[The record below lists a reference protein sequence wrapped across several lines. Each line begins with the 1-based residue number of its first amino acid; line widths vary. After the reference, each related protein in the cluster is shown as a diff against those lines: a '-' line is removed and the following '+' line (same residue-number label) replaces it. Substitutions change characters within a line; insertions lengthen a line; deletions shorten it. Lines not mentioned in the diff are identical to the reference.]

1 MSVLPQPVTQDIPTP
16 LSEYFALMAS
26 SFEMGWRQASDAVA
40 VADQDGKI
48 RYANPAYR
56 ALYGFDEEETKEMYL
71 DTLYQEKSTFR
82 ALEKYRALFYR
93 EDEHHLLESKVLWA
107 DGCERI
113 TETALHFMYHLG
125 ARVGMVA
132 VIRDITGKRIF
143 QERQQM
149 ENALVESEKKFR
161 SVFNQTFQYTG
172 LLKPNG
178 ILLEANQRLLDFAGT
193 TQTDVA
199 NKAFWEAP
207 WWNLSPKNQL
217 RLRSMVSEAAK
228 GKLMR
233 SDFEMLGLGRTPI
246 TVDFSLTPT
255 KDETGKVVWLIAEA
269 RNVTD
274 RKRMEV
280 QLRLREEKYKTL
292 LQVLPVGMMLIDETG
307 HITDVNPASERIVGA
322 SRENL
327 IGQSISD
334 ENVKASN
341 EREHNLSLLLRPAYQ
356 SLLENKVVKSEEVG
370 LIRGDKSVRWLH
382 IVATPI
388 PLRGYGVAV
397 AFTDITQSRENQEAI
412 IASEARY
419 RLLFDNTRFA
429 ILRTTP
435 AFDVLEANSEACRL
449 FGYSATAFISITAGQ
464 LNDPED
470 GRLRRALNETNQG
483 GTFRGEVS
491 LLKADGSKFP
501 AELHIKTLHYESGTR
516 ELCVTIRS
524 VK

>member
-1 MSVLPQPVTQDIPTP
+1 
-16 LSEYFALMAS
+16 MAS

-40 VADQDGKI
+40 VADREGKI

-56 ALYGFDEEETKEMYL
+56 ALYGFEEEETKEMYL
-71 DTLYQEKSTFR
+71 DTLYQEKSAFR
-82 ALEKYRALFYR
+82 SLAKYRALFHR
-93 EDEHHLLESKVLWA
+93 EEEHHLLESKVLWA

-125 ARVGMVA
+125 SRVGMVA
-132 VIRDITGKRIF
+132 VVRDITGKRIF
-143 QERQQM
+143 QERKQM
-149 ENALVESEKKFR
+149 ENALVESERKFR
-161 SVFNQTFQYTG
+161 AVFNQTFQYTG

-178 ILLEANQRLLDFAGT
+178 TLLEANQRLLDFAGI

-207 WWNLSPKNQL
+207 WWNPSPKNQL

-228 GKLMR
+228 GKRMR
-233 SDFEMLGLGRTPI
+233 SEFEMLGLGRTPI
-246 TVDFSLTPT
+246 NVDFSLSPA

-280 QLRLREEKYKTL
+280 QLRVSEEKYKTL
-292 LQVLPVGMMLIDETG
+292 FQVLSVGIILTDETG
-307 HITDVNPASERIVGA
+307 HIVDVNPASEQIVGL
-322 SRENL
+322 SRERL
-327 IGQSISD
+327 MGQSISD
-334 ENVKASN
+334 ENLKASD
-341 EREHNLSLLLRPAYQ
+341 EREHNLRLLLRPAYQ

-370 LIRGDKSVRWLH
+370 LIRADKSVRWLH
-382 IVATPI
+382 IVTTPI

-397 AFTDITQSRENQEAI
+397 AFTDVTQGRENKEAI
-412 IASEARY
+412 MDSEARY

-435 AFDVLEANSEACRL
+435 AFDVLEANAEACRL
-449 FGYSATAFISITAGQ
+449 FGYSATAFISITVGQ
-464 LNDPED
+464 LNDLED
-470 GRLRRALNETNQG
+470 GRLRRALNETNQA

-491 LLKADGSKFP
+491 LLKADGSKFL

>member
-1 MSVLPQPVTQDIPTP
+1 MSVLPPSFIQPTPTP
-16 LSEYFALMAS
+16 LSDYFALLISA
-26 SFEMGWRQASDAVA
+26 FETGWRQASDAVA
-40 VADQDGKI
+40 VADREGKI

-56 ALYGFDEEETKEMYL
+56 ALYGFDEEETRELYL
-71 DTLYQEKSTFR
+71 DTLYQEKSTVR
-82 ALEKYRALFYR
+82 SLEKYRALFHR
-93 EDEHHLLESKVLWA
+93 EEEHHLLESKVLWA

-143 QERQQM
+143 QERKQL
-149 ENALVESEKKFR
+149 ELALVESERKFR
-161 SVFNQTFQYTG
+161 AVFNQNFQYTG

-178 ILLEANQRLLDFAGT
+178 ILLEANQRLLDLAGI

-207 WWNLSPKNQL
+207 WWNRSPKNQL

-228 GKLMR
+228 GKVMR
-233 SDFEMLGLGRTPI
+233 SEFEMVGLGRTPI
-246 TVDFSLTPT
+246 TVDFSLTPAQ
-255 KDETGKVVWLIAEA
+255 DETGRVVWLIAEA

-274 RKRMEV
+274 RKRMEG
-280 QLRLREEKYKTL
+280 QLRVSEEKYKAL
-292 LQVLPVGMMLIDETG
+292 FQVFPIGIILTDETG
-307 HITDVNPASERIVGA
+307 QITDVNSASERILG
-322 SRENL
+322 ENL
-327 IGQSISD
+327 IGQSIAD
-334 ENVKASN
+334 ENGKVAD
-341 EREHNLSLLLRPAYQ
+341 ERTPDFRHYLQPAYR
-356 SLLENKVVKSEEVG
+356 SLLENKVVQSEEVS
-370 LIRGDKSVRWLH
+370 LLRADRSRLWLR
-382 IVATPI
+382 ITATPI

-397 AFTDITQSRENQEAI
+397 AFMDITQSRENKESI
-412 IASEARY
+412 MASEARY

-435 AFDVLEANSEACRL
+435 AFDVLEANAEACRL
-449 FGYSATAFISITAGQ
+449 FGYSSTAFVSLTAGQ
-464 LNDPED
+464 LNDPDD
-470 GRLRRALNETNQG
+470 GRFSRALNETHHV

-491 LLKADGSKFP
+491 LLKADGSTFP
-501 AELHIKTLHYESGTR
+501 AELQIKTLTYESGTR